1 MKKIIILL
9 SLLLPCRGFA
19 GGGPL
24 VMWYGSPAT
33 DFEQALPLGN
43 GRLGV
48 MVYGGI
54 EHETFNINEE
64 TLWGGGPADN
74 NPNPDAPGYLPAVR
88 EELFAGRWQEASRV
102 LTYMQGPNVD
112 SYVPLADLHLRQPT
126 DGEVSGYKRTLDL
139 NTAVAATLFTAGG
152 VDYKREVFVS
162 APAQIIVVRLTA
174 SEAGRLA
181 FTLSADTQFEG
192 GGVVRLS
199 EKEFVLN
206 GRLPYNI
213 DSNRRIPLRYE
224 SEEGQRGMS
233 YQLRVRL
240 ASTDGTLSEDITDGI
255 GISGATEAVLHI
267 TAATSYNGYKK
278 RPDTEGK
285 DENRATLVLLDSAAG
300 TGYEKLKEDHIT
312 DYRTYFDRVRLHLGA
327 NPEAEAWPTDRRLE
341 EYAQGAVDP
350 GLEVLYFQFGRYL
363 LISSSRPGGVPA
375 NLQGIWNHN
384 PRPSW
389 GSNYT
394 TNINV
399 QMNYW
404 PAPML
409 NLPEMELPL
418 IDQIERWAVNGQEA
432 ARNFYGMRGWTIHH
446 NSDIWASAT
455 PVQGDPKY
463 ANWALGAPWLCQHL
477 WWHYQYTTDRDYLQ
491 NRAYPLMKEA
501 ALFCD
506 DWLVEKDGYWVT
518 APSTSPENV
527 FLDDDGNRGVVTIA
541 STMDMQIIWDLYNN
555 LIEASEI
562 LGTDQSLR
570 REWTDRR
577 DRLFPMRIGGEGN
590 LMEWYGDWRDEDP
603 EHRHVSHLF
612 GLHPGR
618 QISPL
623 TTPELARAAARTL
636 EIRGD
641 GGTGWSKAWKVNFR
655 ARLLDGQHAYKM
667 YRELLSTSTLPNLF
681 DTHPPFQIDGNFGG
695 ISGVGEMLL
704 QTHLGELHLLPA
716 IPAEWSEGQVSGLLG
731 RGGYTVDMQWSGSRL
746 SVARVTAKNGGTCTI
761 RTDIPVEVAGVDS
774 GSVGQDGY
782 FLTAFETEPGGIY
795 EIKATGLLP

>member
-1 MKKIIILL
+1 MKKIIISL
-9 SLLLPCRGFA
+9 SLLLPVYGFS
-19 GGGPL
+19 GGTGPH
-24 VMWYGSPAT
+24 VMWYESPAA

-54 EHETFNINEE
+54 EKETFNINEE

-74 NPNPDAPGYLPAVR
+74 NPNPDAPGFLPAVR
-88 EELFAGRWQEASRV
+88 EELFAGNWQEASRV
-102 LTYMQGPNVD
+102 LTNMQGPNVN
-112 SYVPLADLHLRQPT
+112 SYVPLADLHLYQPT
-126 DGEVSGYKRTLDL
+126 RGEVTGYIRTLDL
-139 NTAVAATLFTAGG
+139 GSAVATTCFTAGG
-152 VDYKREVFVS
+152 VDYTREIFVS
-162 APAQIIVVRLTA
+162 APAQVIVVRLTA
-174 SEAGRLA
+174 SQAGKLE
-181 FTLSADTQFEG
+181 FSLSADTQFEG
-192 GGVVRLS
+192 GGTVRLS
-199 EKEFVLN
+199 DTEFVLN

-213 DSNRRIPLRYE
+213 DTNRRIPLRYE

-233 YQLRVRL
+233 YQLRVRVGE
-240 ASTDGTLSEDITDGI
+240 TDGVLSDDPADGVAV
-255 GISGATEAVLHI
+255 SGATEAVLYI
-267 TAATSYNGYKK
+267 TAATSYNGFRN

-285 DENRATLVLLDSAAG
+285 DENRSTLELLGAAAQV
-300 TGYEKLKEDHIT
+300 GYGKLKEDHIA
-312 DYRTYFDRVRLHLGA
+312 DYRNYFDRVRFDLGSD
-327 NPEAEAWPTDRRLE
+327 PEAQAKPTDRRLE
-341 EYAQGAVDP
+341 EYAQGAQDP
-350 GLEVLYFQFGRYL
+350 GLEALYFQFGRYL

-404 PAPML
+404 PAAML
-409 NLPEMELPL
+409 NMTEMELPL
-418 IDQIERWAVNGQEA
+418 IDQIERWAENGREA
-432 ARNFYGMRGWTIHH
+432 ARNFYGARGWTIHH

-463 ANWALGAPWLCQHL
+463 ANWSLGAPWLCQHL
-477 WWHYQYTTDRDYLQ
+477 WWHYQYTADRDYLQ
-491 NRAYPLMKEA
+491 SRAYPLMKEA

-527 FLDDDGNRGVVTIA
+527 FIDDDGNRGVVTIA

-555 LIEASEI
+555 LIEAAEI
-562 LGTDQSLR
+562 LGTDEELR
-570 REWTDRR
+570 AHWTDRR
-577 DRLFPMRIGGEGN
+577 DRLFPMRIGREGN
-590 LMEWYGDWRDEDP
+590 LMEWYGDWEDEDP

-636 EIRGD
+636 DIRGD

-655 ARLLDGQHAYKM
+655 ARLLDGEHAYKM

-716 IPAEWSEGQVSGLLG
+716 LPVSWEEGRVSGLRG
-731 RGGYTVDMQWSGSRL
+731 RGGYTVDMEWSGGRL
-746 SVARVTAKNGGTCTI
+746 SGARVTAIVSGNCTV
-761 RTDIPVEVAGVDS
+761 RTNVPVEVDGVIS
-774 GSVGQDGY
+774 AVEERDGY
-782 FLTAFETEPGGIY
+782 FITRFETSAGRTY
-795 EIKATGLLP
+795 EINPVL